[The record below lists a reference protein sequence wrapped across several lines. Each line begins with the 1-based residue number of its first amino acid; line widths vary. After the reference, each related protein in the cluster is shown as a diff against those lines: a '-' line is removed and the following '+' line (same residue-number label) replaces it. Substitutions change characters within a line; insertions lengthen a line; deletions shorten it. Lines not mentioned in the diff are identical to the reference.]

1 MRTQLDHTASVQ
13 VPTHK
18 YYDLGPGLE
27 ELGMF
32 LKGYCSSVS
41 HTALDSS
48 SDAA

>member
-1 MRTQLDHTASVQ
+1 MQLDHAASVQ

-27 ELGMF
+27 GPGMF
-32 LKGYCSSVS
+32 QKGFCSSVS